1 MSPERFQM
9 KALQF
14 CNAAWHIP
22 CGCRSAPGARFAQIA
37 GWGRLPQDHRMTR
50 NVPNADWHPA
60 SWQSKPASQQ
70 PNYPDAAAL
79 EHVVADLSR
88 LPPIVTSW
96 EVDSLGDEI
105 ARAQRGEAFILQ
117 GGDCAETFDECT
129 SENIVAKLK
138 ILLQMSLVILY
149 GLKKPVIR
157 VGRMAGQYA
166 KPRSADI
173 ETRDGT
179 SLPSFRGDL
188 VNRSPF
194 TAEDRVPDPQLILR
208 GYERAAL
215 TLNFVR
221 SLIDGGFADL
231 HHPEYW
237 DLNWVGHSPTADEYH
252 AIVASISDSLDFLE
266 TISGQPVHKT
276 RRADIYAAHE
286 GLHLLYE
293 QAQTRFL
300 DRRSRWYNLS
310 THFPWIGMR
319 TAEIDGA
326 HVEYFRGISN
336 PIGVKVGPG
345 MTRQWLQDLVAAL
358 NPTNKP
364 GRLTLIHRFG
374 AKEIEEHLPDLITAV
389 KETGSPV
396 LWVCD
401 PMHGNTE
408 STSDGVKTRRFDN
421 IVAEMASAFRVHES
435 MGTHLGGVHLEL
447 TGENVTECT
456 GGARGLTD
464 GDLARA
470 YKSTVDPRLNYEQA
484 MEVAMRIAGLHK

>member
-1 MSPERFQM
+1 V
-9 KALQF
+9 
-14 CNAAWHIP
+14 
-22 CGCRSAPGARFAQIA
+22 APTGAVFFGTGHYIVSRQ
-37 GWGRLPQDHRMTR
+37 TS
-50 NVPNADWHPA
+50 DWHPA
-60 SWQSKPASQQ
+60 SWTSKPAAQQ
-70 PNYPDAAAL
+70 AKYPDQAEL
-79 EHVVADLSR
+79 DRVVSDLSR

-96 EVDSLGDEI
+96 EVDALKAEI

-129 SENIVAKLK
+129 SEDVVAKLK
-138 ILLQMSLVILY
+138 ILLQMSLVILF
-149 GLKKPVIR
+149 GMKKPVVR

-166 KPRSADI
+166 KPRSADL
-173 ETRDGT
+173 ETRDGV

-194 TAEDRVPDPQLILR
+194 TPQDRIPDPQLILR

-237 DLNWVGHSPTADEYH
+237 DLNWVGHSAMADEYRK
-252 AIVASISDSLDFLE
+252 IVASISDSLDFLE
-266 TISGQPVHKT
+266 TISGSPVHKT
-276 RRADIYAAHE
+276 QRANIYAAHE
-286 GLHLLYE
+286 GLHLHYE
-293 QAQTRFL
+293 QAQTRYL
-300 DRRSRWYNLS
+300 DRRQRWYDLT

-319 TAEIDGA
+319 TAEMDGA
-326 HVEYFRGISN
+326 HVEFFRGVSN
-336 PIGVKVGPG
+336 PIGIKIGPG
-345 MTRQWLQDLVAAL
+345 MTREWLQDLIRVL
-358 NPTNKP
+358 NPNNEP

-374 AKEIEEHLPDLITAV
+374 AKSIDEHLPDMIKAA

-396 LWVCD
+396 LWICD

-408 STSDGVKTRRFDN
+408 STAGGVKTRRFDN
-421 IVAEMASAFRVHES
+421 VVAELEAAFRIHEANS
-435 MGTHLGGVHLEL
+435 SHLGGVHLEL
-447 TGENVTECT
+447 TGDNVTECT

-484 MEVAMRIAGLHK
+484 MEVAMRIAGLHGHKVPTFGQ

>member
-1 MSPERFQM
+1 VSRT
-9 KALQF
+9 
-14 CNAAWHIP
+14 AAKI
-22 CGCRSAPGARFAQIA
+22 
-37 GWGRLPQDHRMTR
+37 
-50 NVPNADWHPA
+50 DWHPA
-60 SWQSKPASQQ
+60 SWQSLPAAQQ
-70 PNYPDAAAL
+70 ASYPDAAAL
-79 EHVVADLSR
+79 DRAVAELSR
-88 LPPIVTSW
+88 MPPLVTSW
-96 EVDSLGDEI
+96 EVDALKEHI
-105 ARAQRGEAFILQ
+105 AKAQRGEAFVLQ

-138 ILLQMSLVILY
+138 ILLQMSLVMLY

-166 KPRSADI
+166 KPRSADT

-188 VNRSPF
+188 VNRNPF
-194 TAEDRVPDPQLILR
+194 TSADRVPDPQLILR

-237 DLNWVGHSPTADEYH
+237 DLGWVGHSAMAEEYH
-252 AIVASISDSLDFLE
+252 SIVKSISNSLDFLE
-266 TISGQPVHKT
+266 TVSGRELHRTQ
-276 RRADIYAAHE
+276 RADIYAAHE

-293 QAQTRFL
+293 QSQTRFL
-300 DRRSRWYNLS
+300 DRRDRWYNLT

-319 TAEIDGA
+319 TAAMDGA
-326 HVEYFRGISN
+326 HIEYFRGIAN
-336 PIGVKVGPG
+336 PMGVKIGPG
-345 MTRQWLQDLVAAL
+345 MTREWLQDLIAVL
-358 NPTNKP
+358 NPNNEP

-374 AKEIEEHLPDLITAV
+374 AKLIDEHLADLIAAV
-389 KETGSPV
+389 RETGSPV

-408 STSDGVKTRRFDN
+408 STADGTKTRRFEN
-421 IVAEMASAFRVHES
+421 IVTELEAAFRIHRAAGS
-435 MGTHLGGVHLEL
+435 YLGGVHLEL

-470 YKSTVDPRLNYEQA
+470 YKTTVDPRLNYEQA
-484 MEVAMRIAGLHK
+484 MEIAMRIAGLHKTD